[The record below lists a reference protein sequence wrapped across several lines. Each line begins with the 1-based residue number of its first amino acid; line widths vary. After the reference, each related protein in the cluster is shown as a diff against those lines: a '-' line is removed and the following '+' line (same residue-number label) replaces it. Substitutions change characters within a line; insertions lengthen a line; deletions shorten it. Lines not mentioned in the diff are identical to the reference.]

1 MPHIRG
7 RGSGHHWLSLSVR
20 RLASLPVLCT
30 LLLATATTV
39 ACDGS
44 NSPDQHADSPRSTP
58 SAGASEPST
67 RPGVSGD
74 RSRRPLRG
82 LVVVL
87 DPGHQLGNGTH
98 PTEINRPVPA
108 GGFTKPCNTTG
119 TATDAGVPEATIAW
133 QLAGLIADDLR
144 RLGARVRLTRQDN
157 SAEHWGPCVDA
168 RGRAGNPARG
178 KAGADLKI
186 SLHADGNIGGG
197 PGFHVIVPER
207 LDGWTDDIARPSA
220 RLGRLLRDS
229 LRRDGLPVAGYV
241 GTDGLDVRGDLATL
255 NLSDVPTVMLEAGNL
270 RDPGDARRLTGP
282 AGQRRYAE
290 AVVSAVRRFR

>member
-1 MPHIRG
+1 MPHFRG
-7 RGSGHHWLSLSVR
+7 RGSGHPSLRLSVR
-20 RLASLPVLCT
+20 RLAGLPALCAV
-30 LLLATATTV
+30 LLATVTMA
-39 ACDGS
+39 ACAGS
-44 NSPDQHADSPRSTP
+44 DSADQHADVGP
-58 SAGASEPST
+58 ADPST
-67 RPGVSGD
+67 SNSESSPRPGVSQD
-74 RSRRPLRG
+74 RDRRPLRG

-87 DPGHQLGNGTH
+87 DPGHQLGNGAH
-98 PTEINRPVPA
+98 PVEINRPVPA
-108 GGFTKPCNTTG
+108 GDFTKPCNTTG
-119 TATDAGVPEATIAW
+119 TATDAGVAEATITW

-144 RLGARVRLTRQDN
+144 LLGARVRLTRDDN
-157 SAEHWGPCVDA
+157 SADAWGPCVDA
-168 RGRAGNPARG
+168 RGRAGNPRPG
-178 KAGADLKI
+178 RAGADLKI

-241 GTDGLDVRGDLATL
+241 GTDGLDVRGDLGTL